1 MGKTELKSEVKL
13 VEELKPFSQQ
23 DPIPAPMANPKLIQ
37 RPKSP
42 VAIPISA
49 PMRTPD
55 ETPNAVL
62 FCFFMFNN

>member
-1 MGKTELKSEVKL
+1 MGKTQLKSEVKL
-13 VEELKPFSQQ
+13 VEELKHFSQQ

-49 PMRTPD
+49 PMTTLG
-55 ETPNAVL
+55 ETPNAIL
-62 FCFFMFNN
+62 FCFFMLNN